1 MTHNYRYPPTGTFWI
16 CEECLIVFPKLEDAA
31 AHLATDGGWIYEGAY
46 GPDGMG
52 SITWLLTGHE
62 IHPAHYPGHPK
73 PPEPGS
79 YYLNQ
84 QAHDKPWEA
93 FARGIIVRE
102 FRRQFEKAPI

>member
-1 MTHNYRYPPTGTFWI
+1 MGTFWI
-16 CEECLIVFPKLEDAA
+16 CEECFRVFPSMEQAA
-31 AHLATDGGWIYEGAY
+31 GHLSEHGGAWIYEGAW

-62 IHPAHYPGHPK
+62 IHRAHYPGHPE
-73 PPEPGS
+73 PPQPGS

-84 QAHDKPWEA
+84 QPHEKPWEA

-102 FRRQFEKAPI
+102 FRKQFENAPI